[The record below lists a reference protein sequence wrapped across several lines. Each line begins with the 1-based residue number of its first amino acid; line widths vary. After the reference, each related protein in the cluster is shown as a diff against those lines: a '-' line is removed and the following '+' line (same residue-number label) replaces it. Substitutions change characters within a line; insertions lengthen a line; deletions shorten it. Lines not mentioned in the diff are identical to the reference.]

1 MRLKVAHTTVYT
13 YGQPVPLCHNEV
25 RLAPRDTPLQRCH
38 YDRLLIKPTPANMS
52 ARTDYF
58 GNRVH
63 CFALEDG
70 HQKLSITAI
79 SKVEVNEPTAEM
91 TYDDT
96 PWEQVRERLAS
107 DRSTAVL
114 DAYQFTFASPHVP
127 LLAEL
132 ADYAAPSFPSGAP
145 LTPSVLDLTRR
156 IHADFVYDSTATTIS
171 TPLDEVLA
179 LRRGVC
185 QDFAQLQIGCLRSLG
200 LAARYVS
207 GYLLTTPPPG
217 RKKLRGADASHAWLS
232 VYLPS
237 GHWLDVDPTNDLIPS
252 DSHITLAWG
261 RDYSDVC
268 PIKGV
273 FVGGGQHSMSVA
285 VDVTAVD
292 GEPDSY

>member
-1 MRLKVAHTTVYT
+1 
-13 YGQPVPLCHNEV
+13 
-25 RLAPRDTPLQRCH
+25 
-38 YDRLLIKPTPANMS
+38 
-52 ARTDYF
+52 
-58 GNRVH
+58 VH

-79 SKVEVNEPTAEM
+79 SKVEVAEPTAEM

-96 PWEQVRERLAS
+96 PWEQVRERLAM
-107 DRSTAVL
+107 DRSAAVL